1 MKWKKTIQFKSK
13 GVFPME
19 KHTAPGTKVI
29 AIPALLLLFLFQ
41 GLNASAK
48 KPILADD
55 ACTQSKVAFDTSS
68 LRYVFSHTEEILS
81 NPEAFW
87 ENDSAYSVIKKILTG
102 LKRPIPLDKWK
113 KNISAIAELS
123 KEERQKNRYYLL
135 ARELEEK
142 AAYFNSTAIPYVC
155 SYFPMASELDISF
168 TAYFSAYTGAYR
180 IMYQNDLIIDVAHS
194 NWGGSS
200 GKILNNLVRVLFDVG
215 YRKICNLWTEE
226 PSDNK
231 IYRLLENIYLRG
243 MATYVGYKALHLFA
257 APDVLE
263 YTMLEN
269 PSDVARLRWNLNNV
283 LSNAEKMSKEDL
295 QRSAR
300 EVGIR
305 HRAYSVVGASVA
317 KTIEDKLGRNGLT
330 DALGKGPRSFVQT
343 YNSLVKDDEKIYVF
357 DMESN

>member
-1 MKWKKTIQFKSK
+1 MKKSI
-13 GVFPME
+13 
-19 KHTAPGTKVI
+19 AYATKLI

-41 GLNASAK
+41 GLNISAK

-55 ACTQSKVAFDTSS
+55 ACTKSKVTFDTSS
-68 LRYVFSHTEEILS
+68 LEYIFLHAEEILS

-87 ENDSAYSVIKKILTG
+87 ENDSAYKAIKKIMTG
-102 LKRPIPLDKWK
+102 LKRPIPYDKWK

-123 KEERQKNRYYLL
+123 KEKRQKNRYYLL

-155 SYFPMASELDISF
+155 LYFPKASGLDISF
-168 TAYFSAYTGAYR
+168 TVYFSVYTGAYR

-200 GKILNNLVRVLFDVG
+200 KKILNNFVRVLFDVG
-215 YRKICNLWTEE
+215 YRKIRNLWTEE

-243 MATYVGYKALHLFA
+243 MATYLGYKALHLFPCA
-257 APDVLE
+257 DVPE

-295 QRSAR
+295 QKFAR

-305 HRAYSVVGASVA
+305 HKAYTVVGAYAA
-317 KTIEDKLGRNGLT
+317 KAIEEKLGRKGLI
-330 DALGKGPRSFVQT
+330 DALGKGPWSFVQT

-357 DMESN
+357 DMEKN